1 MSHRHALRFAP
12 LVVGASPLA
21 RWDPRAKLLGLVP
34 LIFVLAVSRTTAVA
48 GADWCWRR
56 RSPRSAPAVRFCL
69 RRLALFG
76 AFLVPFVLLLPV
88 LSGGDEIWHWGPIPV
103 YRRGL
108 QFAGLV
114 LLRAAGVILAALS
127 LLHSAPLSDTLWAG
141 QRLGVPRSLVQ
152 LALITLRYL
161 PLLGEEYVAATTA
174 AACRGWR
181 PRADAHTYRTTGNLA
196 AATLVRGHRRAE
208 HVWQAMA
215 CRGFAGRLYPS
226 RSWRL
231 TFTDA
236 ATTIGCG

>member
-48 GADWCWRR
+48 GAGLVLATAIAAL
-56 RSPRSAPAVRFCL
+56 SACRAIL
-69 RRLALFG
+69 SAASGLFG

-196 AATLVRGHRRAE
+196 AATLVRRAPTAE
-208 HVWQAMA
+208 HVWQRWPVADSQ
-215 CRGFAGRLYPS
+215 AGCIR
-226 RSWRL
+226 RE
-231 TFTDA
+231 A
-236 ATTIGCG
+236 GG